1 MRTHTKN
8 TRFSDFVRVGFLIC
22 FYAAASWL
30 LQYSEPSK
38 HQASAVFN
46 KIGRLRTA
54 SIQEAPH
61 QVSKRNRFARWKCQ
75 EFSKEN
81 INACSTL
88 LIWCCKRIY
97 MKGRGFAYPVQNKK
111 KRRKRFPIMP
121 NVMISF
127 TQKLNQKTAQDRLR
141 ELPNCTTQFICTS
154 ATPATYP
161 SHYWII
167 QIQGCIWS
175 GWSYS
180 ILPLSVVHPQGFT

>member
-1 MRTHTKN
+1 MRTHTEN
-8 TRFSDFVRVGFLIC
+8 TRFGTNPRSQEKRDFVRVGFLSC

-46 KIGRLRTA
+46 KMGRVRTA
-54 SIQEAPH
+54 RVLLVH
-61 QVSKRNRFARWKCQ
+61 QQLKRHHIKSLRKIGLQGERSKSFQNK
-75 EFSKEN
+75 N
-81 INACSTL
+81 TNACSAL

-97 MKGRGFAYPVQNKK
+97 TKGRAFAYPVQK
-111 KRRKRFPIMP
+111 KRHKRFPIMP

-161 SHYWII
+161 SHY
-167 QIQGCIWS
+167 
-175 GWSYS
+175 
-180 ILPLSVVHPQGFT
+180 